1 MQYCGD
7 VGVYYFRFCDQ
18 ADEYRDAFIRTI
30 KAASKFLSKH
40 TMSYLQLRMQFNLL
54 VEALAEL
61 EVILPVSHNTLV
73 MHLLLHVEHIIKS
86 FGNFHAHNMLD
97 AERFHVLL
105 KKFGKG
111 TRDFLLSIAN
121 RYGMY
126 CETELWRFLPG
137 THNFHNSTIFVE
149 IIVHLSGASTIKAP
163 ASSLAAPQK
172 VHPGN
177 LQGQRLAQARKTPA
191 SMQLPPYLFLQVY
204 EISWVHAC
212 DNNNVCV

>member
-7 VGVYYFRFCDQ
+7 VGVFYFRFCDQ

-30 KAASKFLSKH
+30 KAASKFLSKQ
-40 TMSYLQLRMQFNLL
+40 TMSYHELKRQFNLL

-73 MHLLLHVEHIIKS
+73 MHLLLHVEHIIES
-86 FGNFHAHNMLD
+86 FGSFHAHNMLD

-137 THNFHNSTIFVE
+137 THNFHNSTFFIE
-149 IIVHLSGASTIKAP
+149 P
-163 ASSLAAPQK
+163 ATSSLIRCEHYQSACFFPCCSAEGS
-172 VHPGN
+172 PG
-177 LQGQRLAQARKTPA
+177 
-191 SMQLPPYLFLQVY
+191 
-204 EISWVHAC
+204 
-212 DNNNVCV
+212 